1 MTETISIKISSISIT
16 NPTNGMGLFVECL
29 SGNKVDVTA
38 ILYERF
44 VFVRMKK
51 NNVKSIKPSDINSK
65 ENTKVQLCLEKEY
78 PYNVQFGLSTYI
90 MTSYIRKLLVFFQT
104 FFDPLEKAGNVTAN
118 MHFTIFY
125 VAIVISCPF

>member
-1 MTETISIKISSISIT
+1 
-16 NPTNGMGLFVECL
+16 MGLFVECL

-65 ENTKVQLCLEKEY
+65 ENTKVQLSLEKEY
-78 PYNVQFGLSTYI
+78 P
-90 MTSYIRKLLVFFQT
+90 
-104 FFDPLEKAGNVTAN
+104 
-118 MHFTIFY
+118 
-125 VAIVISCPF
+125 

>member
-1 MTETISIKISSISIT
+1 
-16 NPTNGMGLFVECL
+16 MGLFVECL